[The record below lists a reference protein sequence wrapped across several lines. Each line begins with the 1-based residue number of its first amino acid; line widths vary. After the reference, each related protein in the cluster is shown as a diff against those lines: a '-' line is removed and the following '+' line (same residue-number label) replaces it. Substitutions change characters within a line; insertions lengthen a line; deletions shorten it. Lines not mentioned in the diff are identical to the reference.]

1 MGARGRAAE
10 SLSGSPNYDSESSV
24 VSANF
29 GLVVRERVDLRGGWD
44 DDGPASLVREVFFDA
59 LAGFLF
65 FARFADA
72 EFSVDGGDGRM

>member
-1 MGARGRAAE
+1 M
-10 SLSGSPNYDSESSV
+10 
-24 VSANF
+24 
-29 GLVVRERVDLRGGWD
+29 RGGWD

-59 LAGFLF
+59 LADFLF